1 VALCLP
7 FANSYARLQRH
18 SLAATTRTWAPENR
32 TVALRTV
39 ERDGRIARIEHR
51 LPGADC
57 NPYDALTALAA
68 GILVGLEA
76 GAEPP
81 PPTLGN
87 CDELEGLELLPRTPA
102 EAVAALRAD
111 QALTALVGADLVE
124 HRCVMLEAEA
134 EAARLRVSE
143 ADRARYFEL
152 A

>member
-39 ERDGRIARIEHR
+39 EHDGRIERIEHR

-57 NPYDALTALAA
+57 NPYDALTALVA
-68 GILVGLEA
+68 GILAGLDA
-76 GAEPP
+76 AKDPP
-81 PPTLGN
+81 PPTQGSP
-87 CDELEGLELLPRTPA
+87 DERDDLELLPRTPA
-102 EAVAALRAD
+102 EAVAALRAAED
-111 QALTALVGADLVE
+111 LAAIIGPDLVA

-134 EAARLRVSE
+134 EAARLRVSGE
-143 ADRARYFEL
+143 DRARYFEL

>member
-1 VALCLP
+1 MGLCLP
-7 FANSYARLQRH
+7 FANSYARLQLH

-39 ERDGRIARIEHR
+39 ERGGRIERLEHR

-68 GILVGLEA
+68 GIVLGLDA
-76 GAEPP
+76 AREPP

-87 CDELEGLELLPRTPA
+87 TDELENLELLPRTPT
-102 EAVAALRAD
+102 EAVAALRKATD
-111 QALTALVGADLVE
+111 LTALVGPDLVA

-143 ADRARYFEL
+143 ADRERYFEL